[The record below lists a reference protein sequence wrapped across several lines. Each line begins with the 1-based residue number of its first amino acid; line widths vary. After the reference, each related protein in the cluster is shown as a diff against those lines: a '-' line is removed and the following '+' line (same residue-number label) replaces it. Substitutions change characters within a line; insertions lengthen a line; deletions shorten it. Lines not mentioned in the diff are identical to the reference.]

1 LTSAKE
7 RSIFQSMKWRIP
19 SIRIARLVATA
30 LLATALLIG
39 CTIKEQVHLE
49 ADESGKVSMQI
60 RLEPVFVEYINDL
73 SALTGESLDGQI
85 FKVEEIKKEFAERN
99 DVTLIRIDTPDPAT
113 LEMEL
118 NFRSIEEV
126 FSGEQELQESGVI
139 RFARVNQGYSVR
151 FHLDRKNFSSIM
163 KFMPALQNPL
173 FEGLGPQENDD
184 TTEQEY
190 LELMDLA
197 LGDGGADSVRDSY
210 IETKVTVRGTLVS
223 QTGGKISPGG
233 VTFTIPL
240 IRVLLLDK
248 PLDYSLVFK

>member
-1 LTSAKE
+1 MKLPIPYVKIAQLT
-7 RSIFQSMKWRIP
+7 
-19 SIRIARLVATA
+19 ATA
-30 LLATALLIG
+30 LLAGVLLIG
-39 CTIKEQVHLE
+39 CTIKQQVQIE
-49 ADESGKVSMQI
+49 ADESGKVSMQV

-73 SALTGESLDGQI
+73 SSLTGESLNGQI
-85 FKVEEIKKEFAERN
+85 FKVEEIKKEFAERE

-113 LEMEL
+113 LEMDL
-118 NFRSIEEV
+118 SFRSIEEV
-126 FSGEQELQESGVI
+126 FSGEQELQASGVI
-139 RFARVNQGYSVR
+139 RFERVSQGYSVR

-184 TTEQEY
+184 TTEAEY

-197 LGDGGADSVRDSY
+197 LGGGGADSVRNSY

-223 QTGGKISPGG
+223 QSGGKISPGG

-240 IRVLLLDK
+240 IRVLLLDR